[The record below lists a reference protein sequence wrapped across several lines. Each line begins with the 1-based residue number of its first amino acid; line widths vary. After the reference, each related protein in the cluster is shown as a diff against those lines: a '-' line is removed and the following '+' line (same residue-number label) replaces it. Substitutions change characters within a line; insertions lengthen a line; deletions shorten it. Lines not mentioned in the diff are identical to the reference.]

1 MGWVLSARLLGFA
14 GAAPSKPRPA
24 YERVRGLSAPATLKY
39 SPHVAKRKFRRR
51 IFGDLMLSRI
61 DYADWSG

>member
-1 MGWVLSARLLGFA
+1 VSARLLGFA
-14 GAAPSKPRPA
+14 GVAQWKPRPSD
-24 YERVRGLSAPATLKY
+24 ERAGGASAPATLKY
-39 SPHVAKRKFRRR
+39 SPRFAKSKFRRR